1 MAMAQKV
8 LKTPMGN
15 LELKNPLAAQQAA
28 IKKAVNKATHSLP
41 RKMHN

>member
-1 MAMAQKV
+1 MEVAEKV

-15 LELKNPLAAQQAA
+15 LKLKNPLAAKQAA
-28 IKKAVNKATHSLP
+28 IKNAVNKATHNLP